1 VTPDPAVVA
10 APNNRVLAEQ
20 VYDAIMA
27 GIEEDLL
34 LANIPHLPE
43 KYKNETPEEHESRM
57 ERYKDAYRK
66 FDQEFSKLMVQVN
79 DEVHTQ
85 KRGAQS
91 KRISRE
97 IRRGNQTPI
106 TRICILVKIF
116 PFPKSQFL
124 VPNP

>member
-1 VTPDPAVVA
+1 MTPDPAVVA

-85 KRGAQS
+85 KREALKAKESAAKSEEEIKLQS
-91 KRISRE
+91 LESA
-97 IRRGNQTPI
+97 
-106 TRICILVKIF
+106 F
-116 PFPKSQFL
+116 S
-124 VPNP
+124 